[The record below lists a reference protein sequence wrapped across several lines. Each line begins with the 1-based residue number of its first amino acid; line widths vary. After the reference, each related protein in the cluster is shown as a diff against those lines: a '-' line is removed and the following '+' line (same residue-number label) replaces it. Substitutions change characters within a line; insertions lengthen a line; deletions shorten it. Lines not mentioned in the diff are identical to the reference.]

1 MTKPHGT
8 LRNTI
13 LPSALSPPAPL
24 SATRRGF
31 LREVGFANTSVLG
44 AAGALVSTGQDLT
57 AYFSAQLA
65 GELLPPEALAQ
76 MRAIVPCDLARGAE
90 YGLGPARYPISGDAG
105 GGWCWGHG
113 GTVEGTRTRGG
124 VTEDD
129 RAVLVAVNEISP
141 NPEGSQAVIDTVV
154 RIFQAV
160 PHRDHRTRAHRT
172 KAHRRKASRTEKHRS
187 ETRTKGG
194 SPS

>member
-1 MTKPHGT
+1 MAKPHRT

-31 LREVGFANTSVLG
+31 LREVDFVNASVLG
-44 AAGALVSTGQDLT
+44 AAGALVSAGQHLT

-65 GELLPPEALAQ
+65 GELLPPGALAQ
-76 MRAIVPCDLARGAE
+76 MRATVPRDLARGVE
-90 YGLGPARYPISGDAG
+90 YRLGLARYPISGNAG
-105 GGWCWGHG
+105 GGWYWGHG

-124 VTEDD
+124 VTEDG

-141 NPEGSQAVIDTVV
+141 NPEGSQAVVDNVD

-160 PHRDHRTRAHRT
+160 PRRDHRT
-172 KAHRRKASRTEKHRS
+172 KAHQSIVHQTGTHQTEKHQS